1 MQANLALA
9 KGEIDMEDTK
19 IKLEPQD
26 EVPHS
31 AVKILSACD
40 TLKILDE
47 GTQMITVP
55 IRDRL
60 RSEDERLFIAS
71 LGLDQQQIFASPLE
85 NNPTPKDCNIC
96 QYKFKSQLDISGHQ
110 VHHEMNFHFCRLGCG
125 IWLDTLE
132 KILEHEYRQHSQPGH
147 VFCCRVCDFL
157 AKGADDLARHMQ
169 RHVYIYRFVCSI
181 CRRHFDSKQSLNLH
195 RKQSQDDCRRVDFR
209 QGLSP
214 KPELVA
220 VSTPVPSKSFCNV
233 QIKEEPLNA
242 DDRDQMLL
250 EDNPPLNIK
259 LELQDYEIP
268 DVSIKEE
275 QSNGTIW
282 PAIPTPLRNKLRL
295 PALSSTKMQLDL
307 KSVKRN
313 GLPTSNAESL
323 NKKSLHAVISDNSNI
338 LPICNQDSVAHTNSS
353 ISANILK
360 VLPSNCMV
368 IKLPANTKIFKM
380 PGQAPTVP
388 KNSFTVT
395 VNGTENL
402 TNVIKIPQAI
412 SISTVSSVD
421 NPPSIAT
428 PDTVRTVLTPQ
439 THSRSSCF
447 LVDAFNKSESR
458 PESMK
463 IINEFRN
470 QIRSIEKTLPLPGTV
485 LQSSKVK
492 INESTPSATD
502 APRPVE
508 LILNALSF
516 MVAKGLQI
524 QYPLYR
530 FMWTCPLCQRIFEK
544 HCAFRTHLASKHDLT
559 DEKCNTLKVVLMPSK
574 ILSQDSGNAATE
586 KVNVP
591 SATIVESNPQS
602 PVIPPEVHNTV
613 NSPFLV
619 SGGVAPLTDQTSA
632 LSNIPVNKGLSPT
645 SVNKQTSKGSKKSK
659 NNQLNC
665 TQFQCTECSKVFT
678 TFGALR
684 IHKSIHTGELPH
696 KCNYCDTRFRTPG
709 QVRVHHRRHTGEKP
723 FKCKI
728 CSLDFT
734 HRETLISHLSRH
746 IGMKRYKCYGCDK
759 YFVVVS
765 GLRAHRRLRP
775 DTCGKVKFTA
785 RAHGPRVRVIR
796 GEVVFEH
803 HPEHNGYLR
812 SEDPLNILSQRDQ
825 TDSTQPETAKG
836 IN

>member
-1 MQANLALA
+1 MLSNLALA
-9 KGEIDMEDTK
+9 KGKVEMEDAK

-26 EVPHS
+26 EVPDS
-31 AVKILSACD
+31 AIKILSACD

-47 GTQMITVP
+47 GSQMITVP

-71 LGLDQQQIFASPLE
+71 LGLDQQQIFASPSE
-85 NNPTPKDCNIC
+85 DNPTPKDCDIC
-96 QYKFKSQLDISGHQ
+96 QYKFKSQLDISSHQ
-110 VHHEMNFHFCRLGCG
+110 VHHEMNLHFCRLGCG

-132 KILEHEYRQHSQPGH
+132 KILEHEYRQHSNPGYL
-147 VFCCRVCDFL
+147 FGCRVCDFL
-157 AKGADDLARHMQ
+157 AKGADDLASHMQ
-169 RHVYIYRFVCSI
+169 RHIYVYRFVCSI
-181 CRRHFDSKQSLNLH
+181 CRRHFESKQILNLH
-195 RKQSQDDCRRVDFR
+195 RKQSQTVCSSVDFR
-209 QGLSP
+209 PELSS

-220 VSTPVPSKSFCNV
+220 VSTPVTSESFCNV

-242 DDRDQMLL
+242 EDGEQMLL

-259 LELQDYEIP
+259 LEPQDDEVP

-275 QSNGTIW
+275 QSNGSIW

-295 PALSSTKMQLDL
+295 PALSSIKKQTDL
-307 KSVKRN
+307 QSVKRN
-313 GLPTSNAESL
+313 GLPTSNVKSL
-323 NKKSLHAVISDNSNI
+323 NKKSIHAVISDNSNI
-338 LPICNQDSVAHTNSS
+338 LPIFNQDSVAHTNSS
-353 ISANILK
+353 IAANILK

-368 IKLPANTKIFKM
+368 IKLPPNTKILKM
-380 PGQAPTVP
+380 PGQAPTVA
-388 KNSFTVT
+388 KESLTVT
-395 VNGTENL
+395 LSGSENL

-428 PDTVRTVLTPQ
+428 PETAKAVLPPQ

-492 INESTPSATD
+492 INESSPHPMD

-508 LILNALSF
+508 LLLNPLSF
-516 MVAKGLQI
+516 MVAKELQV

-544 HCAFRTHLASKHDLT
+544 HCAFRTHLANKHDLT
-559 DEKCNTLKVVLMPSK
+559 DEKCSILKVVLMPSK
-574 ILSQDSGNAATE
+574 ILSQDSAIAATE
-586 KVNVP
+586 IVHVP
-591 SATIVESNPQS
+591 SATLVESKPQT
-602 PVIPPEVHNTV
+602 PVPPSELHNT
-613 NSPFLV
+613 FTL
-619 SGGVAPLTDQTSA
+619 SGVVAPLGDQASP
-632 LSNIPVNKGLSPT
+632 LSNIPVNKGLLTT
-645 SVNKQTSKGSKKSK
+645 SVKTDSSKGSKKSR

-696 KCNYCDTRFRTPG
+696 KCNYCDKRFRTPG

-825 TDSTQPETAKG
+825 TDSTPPETAKG